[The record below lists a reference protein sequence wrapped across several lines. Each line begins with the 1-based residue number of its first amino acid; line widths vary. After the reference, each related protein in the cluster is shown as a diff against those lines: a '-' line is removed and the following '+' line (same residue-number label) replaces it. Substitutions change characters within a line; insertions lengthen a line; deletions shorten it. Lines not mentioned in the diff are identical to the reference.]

1 MAKETKKETKKTAK
15 VSEETSASGI
25 LQRELD
31 FLAAQAKKL
40 KVSSLSG
47 AAALAKDDK
56 PRGRNFAETLFSDG
70 DVVEVPAYPDKDN
83 PKDSDAQWVALPM
96 TATGDPILR
105 VLCKVTN
112 GKVTTYKQLFCGT
125 LTKSV
130 TNRENGASVS
140 VSGTLADE
148 IADCVTNIDVWKKV
162 AGRTLTFVSHE
173 DVPIVQ
179 RGFGGD
185 PDRNKSAMVF
195 SIDID

>member
-1 MAKETKKETKKTAK
+1 MAKETKKTTKVSKETL
-15 VSEETSASGI
+15 SEETSGI

-40 KVSSLSG
+40 RVSSLSG

-70 DVVEVPAYPDKDN
+70 DVVEVPAYPDKDE
-83 PKDSDAQWVALPM
+83 PKDTDAQWIALPM

-112 GKVTTYKQLFCGT
+112 GKVVSYKQLFCGT